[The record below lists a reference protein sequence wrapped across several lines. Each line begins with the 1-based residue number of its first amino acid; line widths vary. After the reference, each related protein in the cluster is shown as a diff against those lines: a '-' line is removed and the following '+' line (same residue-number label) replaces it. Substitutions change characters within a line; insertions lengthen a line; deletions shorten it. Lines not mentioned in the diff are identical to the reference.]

1 MSPSAPTASPS
12 AQALAIVRHYT
23 ILCAEAMWI
32 PFWWASSPSIT
43 ALQMKMLAE
52 VSRVYGVE
60 VSPDRTRALV
70 SSLGGGG
77 LSLIISQ
84 HPVSVAVKALVLAI
98 PIVGIPLRFGT
109 GPAIMAGYTWLLG
122 QAFVTHHESGG
133 TYLDFRMRQVATQLR
148 ESVGVPRTA

>member
-1 MSPSAPTASPS
+1 MTEAAPPA

-23 ILCAEAMWI
+23 ILCAESMWI

-43 ALQMKMLAE
+43 ALQLKMLEE

-60 VSPDRTRALV
+60 VSRDRTTALV
-70 SSLGGGG
+70 ASLGGGG
-77 LSLIISQ
+77 LSLIMSR
-84 HPVSVAVKALVLAI
+84 HPVSLAVKAWVMGI

-122 QAFVTHHESGG
+122 RSFVTHHESGG
-133 TYLDFRMRQVATQLR
+133 TYLDFRMRQMGKELLGR
-148 ESVGVPRTA
+148 

>member
-1 MSPSAPTASPS
+1 MREAAPRS

-23 ILCAEAMWI
+23 ILCAESMWI

-43 ALQMKMLAE
+43 ALQLKMLEE

-60 VSPDRTRALV
+60 VSRNQTKAV
-70 SSLGGGG
+70 VASLGGGG

-84 HPVSVAVKALVLAI
+84 HPISVAVKAWVLGI

-109 GPAIMAGYTWLLG
+109 GPAIMALYTWLLG
-122 QAFVTHHESGG
+122 RSFVAHHESGG
-133 TYLDFRMRQVATQLR
+133 TYLDFRVRQMGSALR
-148 ESVGVPRTA
+148 EIVGMPRTA